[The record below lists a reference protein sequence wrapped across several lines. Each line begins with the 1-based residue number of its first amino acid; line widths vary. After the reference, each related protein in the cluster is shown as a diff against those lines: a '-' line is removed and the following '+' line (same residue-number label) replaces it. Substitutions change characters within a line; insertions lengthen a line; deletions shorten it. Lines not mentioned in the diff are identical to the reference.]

1 MEKAELKQ
9 ETIITL
15 NKLSDFLEETT
26 DTEKLLTLTRLFQ
39 AILQEDEYDLLDAWE
54 TFTGNNIRGEAIQ
67 DHRDDTGCRCG
78 Q

>member
-39 AILQEDEYDLLDAWE
+39 AILQEDEYDLLDA
-54 TFTGNNIRGEAIQ
+54 
-67 DHRDDTGCRCG
+67 
-78 Q
+78 

>member
-54 TFTGNNIRGEAIQ
+54 TFTGNNIRYKAIQ